1 LLFIEFHIAEKKHFD
16 DLKGLYK
23 TFAEANYHE
32 KAKPLSYWLSAT
44 PDYIKAHYNT
54 VAFEDSAYD
63 QAKTNFEQIIDY
75 LQRDLEVDYEG
86 LYPLT
91 ESSGRL
97 DFTARA
103 FPYGGLDSLIYYLS
117 YFGCAAYRI
126 NAGFGP
132 KTVTWRT
139 DGDFDCTDE
148 TD

>member
-1 LLFIEFHIAEKKHFD
+1 M
-16 DLKGLYK
+16 GLYK
-23 TFAEANYHE
+23 AFAEANYHE
-32 KAKPLSYWLSAT
+32 RPRPLSYWLSAT
-44 PDYIKAHYNT
+44 PDYIKAHYNM

-63 QAKTNFEQIIDY
+63 RTKTDFSQIINY
-75 LQRDLEVDYEG
+75 LQSNLEVDFEG
-86 LYPLT
+86 LNLLKD
-91 ESSGRL
+91 SNGRL
-97 DFTARA
+97 NFTARA